1 MNERM
6 VSTGVSVLDEFI
18 GGVPEGSIVLVA
30 GHPGAGKTTLA
41 AQFMLGLKNSTSIPV
56 GSTTIFLFIQHFS
69 RCFLLR

>member
-18 GGVPEGSIVLVA
+18 GGVA